1 MYSAGV
7 RRIVL
12 LGCAGQGKTTLGR
25 KLAAR
30 LGAPFVCLDDIWQA
44 GWSDADVPE
53 FRALLVAA
61 HSGDAWISDGNFAAA
76 TFDLRLPRAQL
87 IVWLDRPRL
96 GCAWRALTRVFRT
109 GEAHRAGGLGRAMAF
124 IWNFDRINRPRI
136 EAARRQHGPDVPV
149 LRLTSARAV
158 EEFLRQA

>member
-1 MYSAGV
+1 MNPSGV

-30 LGAPFVCLDDIWQA
+30 LGAPFVCLDDIWQKS
-44 GWSDADVPE
+44 WSYADVPE

-61 HSGDAWISDGNFAAA
+61 HSGECWISDGNFAVA
-76 TFDLRLPRAQL
+76 TFDLRLPRAEL

-96 GCAWRALTRVFRT
+96 GCAWRAFSRVFRT
-109 GEAHRAGGLGRAMAF
+109 GEAHRAGGLGKAMAF
-124 IWNFDRINRPRI
+124 IWNFDRVNRPRI
-136 EAARRQHGPDVPV
+136 EAARMRHGPDVPV
-149 LRLTSARAV
+149 VHLTSARAIDD
-158 EEFLRQA
+158 FLRRF

>member
-1 MYSAGV
+1 MNSARP

-30 LGAPFVCLDDIWQA
+30 LDAPFICLDDIWQPD
-44 GWSDADVPE
+44 WSDADVPR
-53 FRALLVAA
+53 FRALIAETHA
-61 HSGDAWISDGNFAAA
+61 GDSWISDGNFAAA

-96 GCAWRALTRVFRT
+96 GCAWRALTRVFRR
-109 GEAHRAGGLGRAMAF
+109 GEAHRAGGLRKAIAF

-136 EAARRQHGPDVPV
+136 EAARQQHGPDVPV
-149 LRLTSARAV
+149 LHLYTAR
-158 EEFLRQA
+158 EIDDFLRRS

>member
-1 MYSAGV
+1 MNPSGV

-30 LGAPFVCLDDIWQA
+30 LGAPFVCLDDIWQK
-44 GWSDADVPE
+44 GWSDADVPR

-61 HSGDAWISDGNFAAA
+61 HSGDGWISDGNFAAA

-96 GCAWRALTRVFRT
+96 GCAWRALTRVFRAD
-109 GEAHRAGGLGRAMAF
+109 ESHRFGGLHKAMAF
-124 IWNFDRINRPRI
+124 IWNFDQVNRPRI
-136 EAARRQHGPDVPV
+136 EAARKQHGPDVPV
-149 LRLTSARAV
+149 LHLTSERAIGD
-158 EEFLRQA
+158 FLNRF